1 MYSGYGITLDYADF
15 RSFDSDTARNVIL
28 FCVDNCLSSHA
39 DNGKKNFLVIGED
52 PSFWKRLL

>member
-1 MYSGYGITLDYADF
+1 MHSGYGITLDYADF

-39 DNGKKNFLVIGED
+39 DNGKKKKFLVIGED
-52 PSFWKRLL
+52 PSF